1 MENLNQ
7 KNGYCY
13 VVEFSN
19 GRIKVGTTKYI
30 STRLNTHRSS
40 ALSSGIVATR
50 FAHTKQHTNYLEN
63 EKKLIEFL
71 TKIGNVAHGR
81 EFFEDVDFEC
91 AVQCLRELEC
101 ECLEKLTSTPVE
113 IIDFKS
119 SAISIKRYTHVYS
132 DNPSVSEYKKT
143 VTCSPKESGGVY
155 EWEEVDNEP
164 FVVLF
169 LGGIKQAVGLSKA
182 GLAMFELVYRQ
193 VQDNPGTDQIGLSY
207 ELARR
212 LGLDISER
220 VFRNGLRDLLER
232 EFLYESLIPGV
243 FFVNIRYMF
252 NGDRIAFVKAYKR
265 KGARANQEDFI
276 DATPVVLPK
285 QNGVAT
291 PGRAE

>member
-1 MENLNQ
+1 MKI
-7 KNGYCY
+7 KNHGSGYCY

-19 GRIKVGTTKYI
+19 RRIKVGTTQNI
-30 STRLNTHRSS
+30 TTRLNTHKSF

-50 FAHTKQHTNYLEN
+50 FAHTKPHSNYRET
-63 EKKLIEFL
+63 EKILIENL
-71 TKIGNVAHGR
+71 TKVGNVAHGR

-101 ECLEKLTSTPVE
+101 ECLEKLTSTPIE
-113 IIDFKS
+113 IIVFKS
-119 SAISIKRYTHVYS
+119 SVISIKRDIPVYS
-132 DNPSVSEYKKT
+132 DNPSVSEYEET

-155 EWEEVDNEP
+155 EWEEVDDEP

-212 LGLDISER
+212 LGLDLSER